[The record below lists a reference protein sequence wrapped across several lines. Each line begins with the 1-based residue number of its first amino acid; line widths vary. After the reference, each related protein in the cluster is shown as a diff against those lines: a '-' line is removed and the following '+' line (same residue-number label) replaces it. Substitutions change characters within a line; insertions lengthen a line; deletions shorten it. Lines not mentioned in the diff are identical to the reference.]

1 MRMKRWLPICSLL
14 FALCL
19 SSLAQAREYGT
30 YVFINTCD
38 DLEEFL
44 LQTDIT
50 EDEYELLAALCERPM
65 NINGA
70 DRDMLYDLPGMTY
83 GVAQEVVTYR
93 AEHGAFARIGV
104 LRQVP
109 GVTDALLAQIKPFI
123 QVNYGGDIYSDALG
137 AASQVAEEEPLQL
150 KLKLGSIVRKGTGRA
165 ADQINLAAEPP
176 ATPSFMLDTHA
187 TALSNL
193 GFGVA
198 AIITRLTQVSWD
210 NSRGALMGAPAAEFD
225 LHSVF
230 VSVRENSWSG
240 IVGSY
245 DVGFGEKLVFD
256 TTRTRHPHGW
266 RHAKGL
272 YRNNESGLYRSSA
285 PLFGAALSLE
295 QADFEYGWLDAT
307 VFASYQT
314 ENLYQYQMRHGLDDL
329 YLPEEGGENTCNSGG
344 DCPEGYTCGEDNM
357 CHSSRI
363 YDPETGTSYQYQTIA
378 NAFRELV
385 TGANVTWSLNESTS
399 LSVTG
404 YRGESR
410 FVVAEPANPEFSG
423 TSTNPRRSV
432 YGAVGVSAR
441 WGNDYMDTGL
451 SYAYSDNGGHAGL
464 VRAVWEPAKSAE
476 LTLTGRYY
484 THLYD
489 NPYARSYAAA
499 STTFGNRRRNER
511 GVRLQASLDPTKW
524 LRLVTSADVYNK
536 IKLDV
541 YDEAGALEWLDNSVW
556 DMRLRQSAIFDLT
569 KKERLNLTYYYSD
582 NDISQGG
589 RDEAYSGEE
598 RYELGSASYDEFQ
611 GDLYIT
617 GKGARHAWSTG
628 LTTERFKGYRF
639 SIHYRGAAQDVSNFD
654 DKMMLTHSFRGSIS
668 AKPIRGSLVRLSV
681 SHALEQVA
689 VRYPSLV
696 ESIPDG
702 YILGLHDGTTSAYLD
717 WRQNLSDWL
726 SVRARYS
733 LISYGNT
740 IQPVYETNE
749 SGEVAQAE
757 PAVGAGERTGRYNTY
772 HIGSVE
778 MTFTY

>member
-1 MRMKRWLPICSLL
+1 MKRWLFSLL
-14 FALCL
+14 VLISLCL
-19 SSLAQAREYGT
+19 SSAAQAREYGT

-83 GVAQEVVTYR
+83 GVAQEIITYR
-93 AEHGAFARIGV
+93 AENGAYPRISV

-123 QVNYGGDIYSDALG
+123 QVQYGGDIYSDAAG
-137 AASQVAEEEPLQL
+137 AASQVEDEEPLQL
-150 KLKLGSIVRKGTGRA
+150 KVKVGSILRKGTGRA
-165 ADQINLAAEPP
+165 KDQVNLAAEPP
-176 ATPSFMLDTHA
+176 STPSFMLDSHG
-187 TALSNL
+187 TAFSNL

-198 AIITRLTQVSWD
+198 AIVTRLTDVSWD
-210 NSRGALMGAPAAEFD
+210 NSRGALMGAPAAAFD
-225 LHSVF
+225 LHSAF

-240 IVGSY
+240 ILGSY

-285 PLFGAALSLE
+285 PLFGTALSLE

-329 YLPEEGGENTCNSGG
+329 YLSEEGGENTCTSGT

-357 CHSSRI
+357 CYSSRI

-385 TGANVTWSLNESTS
+385 TGANITWSLNESTS
-399 LSVTG
+399 VSVTG
-404 YRGESR
+404 YRGETQ
-410 FVVAEPANPEFSG
+410 FVVAAPANPEFSG
-423 TSTNPRRSV
+423 TTTNPRRSV

-441 WGNDYMDTGL
+441 WGNDYLDTGL

-464 VRAVWEPAKSAE
+464 VRAVWEPAKAAE
-476 LTLTGRYY
+476 FTLTGRYY

-499 STTFGNRRRNER
+499 TTTFGNRRRNER
-511 GVRLQASLDPTKW
+511 GVRLESVLEPTKW

-541 YDEAGALEWLDNSVW
+541 YDDAGVLQWLDNAVW
-556 DMRLRQSAIFDLT
+556 DMRLRQSAIFDLS
-569 KKERLNLTYYYSD
+569 KKERLNLTYSYSD

-589 RDEAYSGEE
+589 HDEVYSGEE

-611 GDLYIT
+611 GNLYIT
-617 GKGARHAWSTG
+617 GKGARHSWSTG
-628 LTTERFKGYRF
+628 LTTERLRGYRF
-639 SIHYRGAAQDVSNFD
+639 SLHYRGAAQDVSTFD
-654 DKMMLTHSFRGSIS
+654 DKMMLTHSLRGTVS
-668 AKPIRGSLVRLSV
+668 AKPISGALVRLSV

-689 VRYPSLV
+689 VRYPSLI
-696 ESIPDG
+696 EAIPDG
-702 YILGLHDGTTSAYLD
+702 YTLGTPDGTTSAYVD
-717 WRQNLSDWL
+717 WRQNISDWL

-740 IQPVYETNE
+740 VQPVYEVGAD
-749 SGEVAQAE
+749 GEVGLAE
-757 PAVGAGERTGRYNTY
+757 PAADAGERSGRYNTY